1 MGVCTMDDKVSS
13 ILSETHNKIKMAI
26 RAWFYIKL
34 E

>member
-1 MGVCTMDDKVSS
+1 MDDKVSS